1 MLYCRLNTNVAIYEA
16 LSRAYK
22 HGDVEPWDDVDRYV
36 AKMFLA
42 DFEQSGIHLPE
53 HQVRKV
59 KSSPLHLDQKLCC
72 VSFQRKEFV
81 NLNNSILLEGN
92 SFEIGCS
99 SPASVKVNKL
109 PDDLRVL

>member
-1 MLYCRLNTNVAIYEA
+1 MIVLYCRLNTNVAIYEA

-53 HQVRKV
+53 HQVRKERSSNLSTTSRTQV
-59 KSSPLHLDQKLCC
+59 IVFRFRGKSL
-72 VSFQRKEFV
+72 
-81 NLNNSILLEGN
+81 
-92 SFEIGCS
+92 
-99 SPASVKVNKL
+99 
-109 PDDLRVL
+109 